1 VTRSSS
7 GSVTYQVATSQGT
20 ATTAVDASTFA
31 VTRRFYD
38 PYGNARGTSPSSW
51 VSADENHGYLGKP
64 ADSVTGLDLLGAR
77 NYDPTLGRFLTPDPV
92 FESGDPNQMG
102 GYSYAGDNP
111 ATQSDPS
118 GLCPK
123 DICDGYGQHTGET
136 STSSGGGSTS
146 TSTSSGGTGS
156 GTGGGSPT
164 PSPSPG
170 APPTP
175 GPYPPAPHNFVTDIV
190 VSIAKTAFDLV
201 NCEFWLSGGGPDHD
215 ASCETAGGVVSGGG
229 LEGGGL
235 GAAERGV
242 VGDAEGTAEGVATGD
257 AAAAAGAGA
266 KAVDEAASDAA
277 DLAALK
283 RANAQ
288 ARAEEAEAAASG
300 ASKLET
306 GAAGTAKAESKQVS
320 TFFNPEDRLND
331 LVPRTRRA
339 PGYHDVWIHGSPNSV
354 SPSMA
359 DAESGGASV
368 VNHRVL
374 AQMLEQDPNYT
385 GGPIRLC
392 SCQTGAPTGSFAQ
405 DLANKM
411 GVEVMAPN
419 GYLWVFDNGR
429 MSVGRPGALLRRKV
443 YFGGRWLTFQ
453 PGGSGAS
460 GG

>member
-1 VTRSSS
+1 MEQTASVDGTDKTRVLYLFGGAEQLTLDVAAKTCAALRYYAGPDGTRVTRSSS
-7 GSVTYQVATSQGT
+7 GSVSYQVATSQGT

-77 NYDPTLGRFLTPDPV
+77 NYDPALGRFLTPDPV

-123 DICDGYGQHTGET
+123 DICDGYGQNTGKT
-136 STSSGGGSTS
+136 SSNSGGDTATSSGDTS
-146 TSTSSGGTGS
+146 GGS
-156 GTGGGSPT
+156 GTSGAAPT

-170 APPTP
+170 AAPTP
-175 GPYPPAPHNFVTDIV
+175 GPYPPAPHNFVTDVV
-190 VSIAKTAFDLV
+190 VSLVKTAYDLV
-201 NCEFWLSGGGPDHD
+201 NCEFWLSGGGADHD
-215 ASCETAGGVVSGGG
+215 ASCQTASGVVSGGG

-242 VGDAEGTAEGVATGD
+242 VGDAEGAAEGVLEGD

-266 KAVDEAASDAA
+266 KAVDEAASDVA

-288 ARAEEAEAAASG
+288 ARAEQADAAAAPS
-300 ASKLET
+300 AP
-306 GAAGTAKAESKQVS
+306 AK
-320 TFFNPEDRLND
+320 
-331 LVPRTRRA
+331 
-339 PGYHDVWIHGSPNSV
+339 
-354 SPSMA
+354 
-359 DAESGGASV
+359 
-368 VNHRVL
+368 
-374 AQMLEQDPNYT
+374 
-385 GGPIRLC
+385 
-392 SCQTGAPTGSFAQ
+392 
-405 DLANKM
+405 
-411 GVEVMAPN
+411 
-419 GYLWVFDNGR
+419 
-429 MSVGRPGALLRRKV
+429 
-443 YFGGRWLTFQ
+443 
-453 PGGSGAS
+453 GAS
-460 GG
+460 GTKPEAPRGPTSRGEAGQKSRPSYAHTEAPPAN

>member
-1 VTRSSS
+1 MAAKTCTALRYYAGPDGTRVTRSSS

-20 ATTAVDASTFA
+20 ATTTVDASTLA

-38 PYGNARGTSPSSW
+38 PYGNARGTAPSAW
-51 VSADENHGYLGKP
+51 VAGDENHGYLGKP
-64 ADSVTGLDLLGAR
+64 SDPVTGLDLLGVR
-77 NYDPTLGRFLTPDPV
+77 NYDPTLGRFLTVDPV
-92 FESGDPNQMG
+92 FEAGDPNQMG
-102 GYSYAGDNP
+102 GYSYAGDDP
-111 ATQSDPS
+111 ATRSDPS

-123 DICDGYGQHTGET
+123 DFCDGYGQHTGET

-242 VGDAEGTAEGVATGD
+242 VGDAEGAAEGVVEGD

-266 KAVDEAASDAA
+266 KAVDEAASDVA

-288 ARAEEAEAAASG
+288 ARAEEAEAASAAPSSP
-300 ASKLET
+300 AT
-306 GAAGTAKAESKQVS
+306 GAPATRPARVTPVGPAVPSGRPPSTPSPRRRAG
-320 TFFNPEDRLND
+320 R
-331 LVPRTRRA
+331 PRTNLRPPGTWCPTSPSSTRRA
-339 PGYHDVWIHGSPNSV
+339 TS
-354 SPSMA
+354 
-359 DAESGGASV
+359 
-368 VNHRVL
+368 R
-374 AQMLEQDPNYT
+374 
-385 GGPIRLC
+385 
-392 SCQTGAPTGSFAQ
+392 
-405 DLANKM
+405 
-411 GVEVMAPN
+411 
-419 GYLWVFDNGR
+419 
-429 MSVGRPGALLRRKV
+429 
-443 YFGGRWLTFQ
+443 
-453 PGGSGAS
+453 
-460 GG
+460 